1 MRLVR
6 FCERDGASAPPRL
19 GVVHREVKGERLLPL
34 DALGLKGPSGDAI
47 ARADLAALLA
57 ADPDLARTA
66 SAVGRATA
74 SRSAMIERRL
84 TRTLAPLRPG
94 KIVGVGLNYR
104 DHVAE
109 QKLELPERPVLFAK
123 FANAVVGDGEPVVR
137 HRHTEALDFE
147 AELAVV
153 IGRTASGVREA
164 DASTC
169 VAGYSAAD
177 DVSAR
182 DLQGVTA
189 ALPPGGRGDGQ
200 WLRAKGSDTFCP
212 LGPAFVTAD
221 EVADPAALAV
231 RSWRTVVGPGGE
243 PRVVPMQDGT
253 TRDMIFGVEWLIAF
267 VSEVITLDPGDVIL
281 TGTPAGVGVFRDPP
295 VFLRPGD
302 VATVEVG
309 GIGRLSNPI
318 VDADGSAPEGSPA
331 ARVLA
336 GLHRNA
342 PR

>member
-6 FCERDGASAPPRL
+6 FRERGVRSALARL
-19 GVVHREVKGERLLPL
+19 GVVLHGVKGERLLPL
-34 DALGLKGPSGDAI
+34 DALGFAGPSGDAI
-47 ARADLAALLA
+47 GRADLAALLA

-66 SAVGRATA
+66 AAVERASASLSATV
-74 SRSAMIERRL
+74 ERRM

-109 QKLELPERPVLFAK
+109 QGIEPPERPVLFAK
-123 FANAVVGDGEPVVR
+123 FANAVVGDGDPIVR
-137 HRHTEALDFE
+137 HRHTVALDFE

-153 IGRTASGVREA
+153 VGPRPDRASA
-164 DASTC
+164 DRPGPI
-169 VAGYSAAD
+169 AGYMAAN
-177 DVSAR
+177 DVTAR
-182 DLQGVTA
+182 DLQGVKA
-189 ALPPGGRGDGQ
+189 ALPQGGRGDGQ

-212 LGPAFVTAD
+212 LGPVFVTAD
-221 EVADPAALAV
+221 EVADPAGLAV
-231 RSWRTVVGPGGE
+231 RSWRTAAGPAGE
-243 PRVVPMQDGT
+243 PRIEPMQDGT

-302 VATVEVG
+302 VATVEVE
-309 GIGRLSNPI
+309 GIGRMSNPI
-318 VDADGSAPEGSPA
+318 VDEDGSAPEGSPA

-336 GLHRNA
+336 GLH
-342 PR
+342 